1 MFCAFINVKYNIWA
15 GEQQG
20 QWRYSQISVPVIN
33 LGLIMVWNNKG
44 SLSGLINV
52 RSFIRVGSKARFCE
66 LEKEMIVEKRI
77 WENQGFIENL
87 TLKTTGR
94 KVLQLSRITPTGW
107 TVICGLPRGDFFWG
121 EGGGCTHSGYHKTLS
136 PTIEWHRI
144 SCESET

>member
-15 GEQQG
+15 REQQG

-77 WENQGFIENL
+77 WENQGFIGNRTL

-94 KVLQLSRITPTGW
+94 KVFSNWAESRQLDGQWYVVCQGAIFSKGKRAAVHTQATKKLCRRPLRDIGSRA
-107 TVICGLPRGDFFWG
+107 
-121 EGGGCTHSGYHKTLS
+121 
-136 PTIEWHRI
+136 
-144 SCESET
+144 